1 VSVVRGVGQ
10 AVSFSRTDMGRFG
23 DFLFPCDVPRAFE
36 SDAVGEGHPAIS
48 RGENEDPLALV
59 RGADFSRAEY
69 SPRHRV
75 THFFQVAD
83 DCGESQR
90 DVSLDVFE
98 EAQGW
103 FTKSNTI
110 CDPGPEVPFVVFP
123 FSLSCCGDG
132 LARVAPSE
140 DVHQSVKLSEWEA
153 LEIRPK
159 RSWVQESRFHFR
171 DQVRDGEG
179 FDLTNSDC
187 AQASDS
193 SAESEIN
200 STVPGAQADMICFG
214 SIHIS
219 SSWIR
224 ASY

>member
-1 VSVVRGVGQ
+1 
-10 AVSFSRTDMGRFG
+10 MGGFG
-23 DFLFPCDVPRAFE
+23 DFLLPCDVPRAFE
-36 SDAVGEGHPAIS
+36 SEAFGVGHPVIS

-59 RGADFSRAEY
+59 RGADFRRTEY
-69 SPRHRV
+69 APRHRI

-90 DVSLDVFE
+90 DVSFDVFE
-98 EAQGW
+98 ETKGW
-103 FTKSNTI
+103 LTKSNTI
-110 CDPGPEVPFVVFP
+110 CNPWPEVSFVF
-123 FSLSCCGDG
+123 FSFSFSCRREG
-132 LARVAPSE
+132 LAWPAPRE

-153 LEIRPK
+153 LDIRPN

-171 DQVRDGEG
+171 DQVRTGEG

-193 SAESEIN
+193 SAESDIN

-214 SIHIS
+214 IIHIRFPS
-219 SSWIR
+219 CSDGSELVGFSVGQQYVR
-224 ASY
+224 HL